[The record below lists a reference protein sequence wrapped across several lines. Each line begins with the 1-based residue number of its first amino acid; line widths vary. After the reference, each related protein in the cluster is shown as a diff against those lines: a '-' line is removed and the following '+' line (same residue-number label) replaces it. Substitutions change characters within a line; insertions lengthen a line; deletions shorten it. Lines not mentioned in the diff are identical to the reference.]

1 MVHINRVIP
10 SLDYYFFSF
19 NIDET
24 THLWT
29 IGDFLSI
36 RRFHQFLLL
45 FLKEFLLPCIS
56 FFLTKE
62 CSPHFHVLFTRKYLR
77 TPGIEPGLAEPSLK
91 ASNQQSRCF
100 GSLLPQINF
109 VRREEAKGEINVYI
123 IKLDRRWVW
132 HSKTQQNHA
141 ALVWLRNFFV
151 QFFGSY

>member
-24 THLWT
+24 TSMDHWWFSVNQKISPVFVAFFERIFAPLHL
-29 IGDFLSI
+29 
-36 RRFHQFLLL
+36 
-45 FLKEFLLPCIS
+45 